1 MWRWFEDD
9 RGGMQ
14 ALLYR
19 RSVGFGV
26 PSSGTENAGALSS
39 FQRHRILTQRERIFE
54 GVLGKDPT
62 PFFAVT
68 LAVVTDV
75 WCDRWEQDDPVA
87 RHFKEMIK

>member
-39 FQRHRILTQRERIFE
+39 FQRHRRRVAGDGTKRGGGGGGGGGSGGGGDGGGEEITERS
-54 GVLGKDPT
+54 
-62 PFFAVT
+62 AVG
-68 LAVVTDV
+68 AP
-75 WCDRWEQDDPVA
+75 R
-87 RHFKEMIK
+87 